1 MGSTTSRGFD
11 PTSLIPFG
19 GLVSSA
25 IGAVASFTQASEQK
39 NAQAQA
45 RRDAERAMAEARK
58 KLEINYMDQLAVQKE
73 PYELQREAMLA
84 QGAEAIQAGREQER
98 GAAATAGRIQL
109 AQMQGQ
115 QDIRTGMQKEMSDL
129 DKLKAQEQSRLRD
142 IGVQLDLEEVA
153 GQQQMAADAQA
164 AATAATQQGWQGV
177 TSAVQQGVESLPLFM
192 GGGDTEKTVAP
203 ATSTTTATP
212 SKMTTQV
219 PSSKLNVSSFQK
231 APTASQLAQSNLDNS
246 TFQYGKGSKLGSPI
260 KMPLWSDA
268 YNYFKYF

>member
-1 MGSTTSRGFD
+1 MAVATA
-11 PTSLIPFG
+11 LAVG
-19 GLVSSA
+19 GLVASA
-25 IGAVASFTQASEQK
+25 AGTVASFSQASQQK
-39 NAQAQA
+39 RNAMQAQ
-45 RRDAERAMAEARK
+45 RDAERAMAEARK

-73 PYELQREAMLA
+73 PYELQREAALV

-98 GAAATAGRIQL
+98 GAAATAGRVQM
-109 AQMQGQ
+109 AQNEMQG
-115 QDIRTGMQKEMSDL
+115 DIRTAMGKELSDL
-129 DKLKAQEQSRLRD
+129 EKLKVQEQSRLRD
-142 IGVQLDLEEVA
+142 VGVQLDLEEVA

-164 AATAATQQGWQGV
+164 AAAAATQQGWQGV
-177 TSAVQQGVESLPLFM
+177 TSMGQQALQMVSLYPD
-192 GGGDTEKTVAP
+192 GGKEAAAKTVAP
-203 ATSTTTATP
+203 VTSTTTATP

-219 PSSKLNVSSFQK
+219 PSSKLNVSSFQN